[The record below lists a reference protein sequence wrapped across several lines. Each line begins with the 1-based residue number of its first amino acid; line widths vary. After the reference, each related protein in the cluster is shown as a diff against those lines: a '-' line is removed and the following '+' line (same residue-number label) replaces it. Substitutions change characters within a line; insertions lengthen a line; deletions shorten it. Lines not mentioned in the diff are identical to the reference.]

1 MNNSALRAYLSTRA
15 PDQIHSAFVA
25 YLANLDLVA
34 HQFPQIAS
42 DIVQELID
50 QRSYVKLIASENYS
64 SLAVQA
70 AMANLLTDKYAEGFP
85 HHRYYGGC
93 QNVD

>member
-50 QRSYVKLIASENYS
+50 QRS
-64 SLAVQA
+64 
-70 AMANLLTDKYAEGFP
+70 
-85 HHRYYGGC
+85 
-93 QNVD
+93 